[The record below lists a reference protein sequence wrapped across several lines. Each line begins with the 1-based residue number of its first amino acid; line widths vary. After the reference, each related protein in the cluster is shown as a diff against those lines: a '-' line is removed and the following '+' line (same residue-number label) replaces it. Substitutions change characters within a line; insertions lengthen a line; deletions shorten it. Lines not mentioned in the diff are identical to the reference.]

1 METFISLAVFSHSN
15 LMNLSLPQALKMVS
29 KFVRSTVLPGAA
41 NEIGSLCRAA
51 VYANPERSVELLLLP
66 LMHSVVS
73 SLAESPSTGFSGD
86 GVRTEGADFK
96 VGVVLTFMTKNP
108 MSVLIVI
115 RLQMHGLN

>member
-1 METFISLAVFSHSN
+1 MYGNLYISFSFIFILFAVFMNSL
-15 LMNLSLPQALKMVS
+15 LMNVLLLQALKMVS

-51 VYANPERSVELLLLP
+51 VYANPEMSVEVLLVP

-96 VGVVLTFMTKNP
+96 VGLL
-108 MSVLIVI
+108 SIL
-115 RLQMHGLN
+115 